1 LAFNLVYRQVCIPIL
16 KQAVYKARIL
26 YDLTLQG
33 KKVAQERSL
42 PAIGKVFCLVCK
54 SKQTFILLHKTID
67 IYLRIKEA
75 WLSGPPSIR
84 LQSPLALARG
94 CIQVGK
100 RDFSKKPLKKLF
112 IREEVFTLLPLDEYE
127 LKTMMRQ
134 TIIMITKA

>member
-67 IYLRIKEA
+67 IYLLIKEV

-84 LQSPLALARG
+84 LQSPLALAGDVYRS
-94 CIQVGK
+94 GK
-100 RDFSKKPLKKLF
+100 GIFPRNH
-112 IREEVFTLLPLDEYE
+112 
-127 LKTMMRQ
+127 
-134 TIIMITKA
+134 

>member
-1 LAFNLVYRQVCIPIL
+1 VGCGWGDL
-16 KQAVYKARIL
+16 KDFSYSEV
-26 YDLTLQG
+26 T
-33 KKVAQERSL
+33 
-42 PAIGKVFCLVCK
+42 
-54 SKQTFILLHKTID
+54 KT
-67 IYLRIKEA
+67 
-75 WLSGPPSIR
+75 
-84 LQSPLALARG
+84 G